1 MPKSMIELVVGDL
14 EEKHTYRQMMKRV
27 GELPEDYR
35 YAFKNIQKYMYNF
48 GEAGCNMT
56 MLLDL
61 TELFEVSA
69 AEGKD
74 VLNVMGSDVAG
85 FCDELVSAAVPD
97 SKTARQKLNQEISN
111 YFEKEDNHH
120 DQHHS

>member
-1 MPKSMIELVVGDL
+1 MPKSMIELVVGNL
-14 EEKHTYRQMMKRV
+14 EEKRTYRQMMRRV
-27 GELPEDYR
+27 GKLPEDYR
-35 YAFKNIQKYMYNF
+35 YTFKNIQKYMYNF
-48 GEAGCNMT
+48 GEAGCDMT

-69 AEGKD
+69 SEGKD
-74 VLNVMGSDVAG
+74 VLDVVGSDVAG

-97 SKTARQKLNQEISN
+97 VQTARQKLNQEILN
-111 YFEKEDNHH
+111 YFEKEENHH